1 MKSKLRFTSI
11 LIAMIM
17 ALGMSNAFAQF
28 EIGQAAAP
36 PTIDGTIDASWES
49 LAMYVGVDPTTWT
62 PMPDHTSLADCSFK
76 WTAQWDAD
84 NLYILVVIMDDIA
97 TIGAPDGPVS
107 TMSWMN
113 DNVEISITDPAAGV
127 NSVFFRFGY
136 DRDGEDLG
144 LMDDPPKATPVGSSY
159 ATADTDDGWLVEASI
174 PWSILSND
182 TVDFS
187 GYPAIDL
194 MLNMNVNVADL
205 DITDASAWDQLSGHV
220 QWPWGWGKT
229 DVKLVATATVDDV
242 PPADITGVASANVTY
257 NSADISWDASGDD
270 NLYGYLILANDAP
283 KAFLTDKASVGMT
296 LAGLEQERAYTISV
310 IAADAQNLAGATT
323 TDFTTG
329 TPPVPLDLDVA
340 YYSGGFA
347 TPFEDL
353 DYMDALAS
361 QPFAYHYGDANVD
374 EMDLDANMKIVWTTD
389 ALFIQVNV
397 TDEDIQ
403 TGAADAWANDNVEYH
418 FDMGGERDG
427 SSTENA
433 FDNYD
438 PNNFQYRSIP
448 TVADQTGSTP
458 APVWT
463 GVGMATY
470 DYYGDG
476 VTAIGYTM
484 EMSWPWDALNA
495 SSGLD
500 LVAADG
506 ATFAFDPKASD
517 KDGDGSSG
525 SVTWSSYTTNDQY
538 KTDAEFGKI
547 TLKGG
552 PNAIDQNALMNG
564 IQLYPN
570 PANNFATLSF
580 ETAFSGTVTLFDV
593 TGKAVVRRSLLN
605 VSGEHNLNVSE
616 LSRGMYIISL
626 ENESGERN
634 ATKLILK

>member
-1 MKSKLRFTSI
+1 ML
-11 LIAMIM
+11 M
-17 ALGMSNAFAQF
+17 ALVMVLGMSNAFAQY

-62 PMPDHTSLADCSFK
+62 PNADHTSLEDCSFK

-84 NLYILVVIMDDIA
+84 NLYMLVLIMDDIPTTGSQA
-97 TIGAPDGPVS
+97 DGS
-107 TMSWMN
+107 SAKSWMN

-136 DRDGEDLG
+136 DRDNEDLG
-144 LMDDPPKATPVGSSY
+144 LMDDPPKPTPVGSSY
-159 ATADTDDGWLVEASI
+159 ATASTDDGWLVEAAI
-174 PWSILSND
+174 PWSILSSD
-182 TVDFS
+182 TIDFS

-194 MLNMNVNVADL
+194 MLNMSVYVADL

-229 DVKLVATATVDDV
+229 DVKLVAAATVDDV
-242 PPADITGVASANVTY
+242 PPADITGVSSANVSY
-257 NSADISWDASGDD
+257 NSADLSWDESADD
-270 NLYGYLILANDAP
+270 DLYGYLILANDAP
-283 KAFLTDKASVGMT
+283 KAFLTDKATAAMT
-296 LAGLEQERAYTISV
+296 LSGLAQETDYTISV
-310 IAADAQNLAGATT
+310 VATDAQNIAGPSS
-323 TDFTTG
+323 TDFSTG

-340 YYSGGFA
+340 FYSGGFA

-361 QPFAYHYGDANVD
+361 QSFAYFYGDANVD
-374 EMDLDANMKIVWTTD
+374 DMDLAANMKAVWTTD

-403 TGAADAWANDNVEYH
+403 TSGANPWENDNVEYH
-418 FDMGGERDG
+418 FDMGAERDG
-427 SSTENA
+427 SSTEDA

-463 GVGMATY
+463 GVTMATY

-495 SSGLD
+495 SSGLS
-500 LVAADG
+500 LVPADG
-506 ATFAFDPKASD
+506 AQFAFDPKASD
-517 KDGDGSSG
+517 KDADGSGG
-525 SVTWSSYTTNDQY
+525 SVTWSSYTTNEQY
-538 KTDAEFGKI
+538 KTDAEFGLI

-552 PNAIDQNALMNG
+552 PTGMGNQAFMNG
-564 IQLYPN
+564 IKLYPN
-570 PANNFATLSF
+570 PARSFTIISF
-580 ETAFSGTVTLFDV
+580 ESDFSGSVTVFDV
-593 TGKAVVRRSLLN
+593 SGKAVVERSLQN
-605 VSGEHNLNVSE
+605 VSGEVNLNLSA
-616 LSRGMYIISL
+616 LSRGLYVISF

-634 ATKLILK
+634 AAKLILK